1 MHKQKYDLIN
11 VEWQYKYKL
20 LDLDI
25 SLTKT
30 AALLGRCRAQT
41 KPYYVP
47 DNSR

>member
-1 MHKQKYDLIN
+1 MQKQKYDLIS
-11 VEWQYKYKL
+11 VEWQTYKL

-30 AALLGRCRAQT
+30 AALLGRCSAHT